1 MIPLKTRHV
10 RDINEAKSLINLA
23 MITGQ
28 MLIKNGAEIYR
39 AEDTIARMC
48 GCVKELREAEVFA
61 LSSAIFVSA
70 QYEDEPITVFKD
82 IESQGVHLSR
92 IDALNT
98 FSRRF
103 VAGEFSL
110 KEAKKE
116 LLSISSLEKC
126 PLPISMF
133 FTGLCSASFAIMFG
147 GDWVDFGYTFF
158 VGAILNACMR
168 FTSRYSISFF
178 TESFIGTMVISML
191 AFLGAT
197 ASNKL
202 HMDMIIIGSIMP
214 LVPGMQITNSL
225 RDIISGDFVSGMI
238 GITKGIFVALAIAL
252 GVGLILNVQKIIG
265 G

>member
-1 MIPLKTRHV
+1 MEKLHV
-10 RDINEAKSLINLA
+10 NDLNEAKNVINLA

-39 AEDTIARMC
+39 AEDTIERMC
-48 GCVKELREAEVFA
+48 VGVEEIREVEVFG

-70 QYEDEPITVFKD
+70 QYMGETITMFKD

-92 IDALNT
+92 VDALNS

-110 KEAKKE
+110 EEAKNE
-116 LLSISSLEKC
+116 LLSIASLEKC
-126 PLPISMF
+126 PIPMAMF

-147 GDWVDFGYTFF
+147 GDWIDFGYTFF
-158 VGAILNACMR
+158 VGAVLSFCMR
-168 FTSRYSISFF
+168 FTTRYSISFF
-178 TESFIGTMVISML
+178 TESFIGTLVVSIL
-191 AFLGAT
+191 AFIGAS
-197 ASNKL
+197 ASDRL
-202 HMDMIIIGSIMP
+202 HMDMIVIGSIMP

-225 RDIISGDFVSGMI
+225 RDIISGDFLSGMI

>member
-1 MIPLKTRHV
+1 MEKLHV
-10 RDINEAKSLINLA
+10 NDLNEAKNVINLA

-39 AEDTIARMC
+39 AEDTIERMC
-48 GCVKELREAEVFA
+48 AGVEEIREVEVFG

-70 QYEDEPITVFKD
+70 QYTGETITMFKD

-92 IDALNT
+92 IDALNS

-103 VAGEFSL
+103 VAREFSL
-110 KEAKKE
+110 EEAKKE
-116 LLSISSLEKC
+116 LLSISTLEKC
-126 PLPISMF
+126 PIPMAMF

-147 GDWVDFGYTFF
+147 GDWIDFGYTFF
-158 VGAILNACMR
+158 VGAILSFCMR

-178 TESFIGTMVISML
+178 TESFIGTMVVSIL
-191 AFLGAT
+191 ALIGASAT
-197 ASNKL
+197 DRL
-202 HMDMIIIGSIMP
+202 HLDMIIIGSIMP

-225 RDIISGDFVSGMI
+225 RDIISGDFLSGMI

>member
-1 MIPLKTRHV
+1 MEKLHV
-10 RDINEAKSLINLA
+10 NDLNEAKNVINLA

-39 AEDTIARMC
+39 AEDTIERMC
-48 GCVKELREAEVFA
+48 AGVEEIREVEVFG

-70 QYEDEPITVFKD
+70 QYTGETITMFKD

-92 IDALNT
+92 IDALNS

-110 KEAKKE
+110 EEAKKE
-116 LLSISSLEKC
+116 LLSISTLEKC
-126 PLPISMF
+126 PIPMAMF

-147 GDWVDFGYTFF
+147 GDWIDFGYTFF
-158 VGAILNACMR
+158 VGAILSFCMR

-178 TESFIGTMVISML
+178 TESFIGTMVVSIL
-191 AFLGAT
+191 ALIGASAT
-197 ASNKL
+197 DRL

-225 RDIISGDFVSGMI
+225 RDIISGDFLSGMI

-252 GVGLILNVQKIIG
+252 GSGDRG
-265 G
+265 D

>member
-1 MIPLKTRHV
+1 MEKLHV
-10 RDINEAKSLINLA
+10 NDLNQAKNVINLA

-39 AEDTIARMC
+39 AEDTIERMC
-48 GCVKELREAEVFA
+48 VGVEEIREVEVFG

-70 QYEDEPITVFKD
+70 QYMGETITMFKD

-92 IDALNT
+92 VDALNS

-110 KEAKKE
+110 EEAKNE
-116 LLSISSLEKC
+116 LLSIASLEKC
-126 PLPISMF
+126 PIPMAMF

-147 GDWVDFGYTFF
+147 GDWIDFGYTFF
-158 VGAILNACMR
+158 VGAVLSFCMR
-168 FTSRYSISFF
+168 FTTRYSISFF
-178 TESFIGTMVISML
+178 TESFIGTLVVSIL
-191 AFLGAT
+191 AFIGAS
-197 ASNKL
+197 ASDRL
-202 HMDMIIIGSIMP
+202 HMDMIVIGSIMP

-225 RDIISGDFVSGMI
+225 RDIISGDFLSGMI

-252 GVGLILNVQKIIG
+252 GVGLILDVQKIIG

>member
-1 MIPLKTRHV
+1 MEKLHV
-10 RDINEAKSLINLA
+10 NDLNQAKNVINLA

-39 AEDTIARMC
+39 AEDTIERMC
-48 GCVKELREAEVFA
+48 VGVEEIREVEVFG

-70 QYEDEPITVFKD
+70 QYMGETITMFKD

-92 IDALNT
+92 VDALNS

-110 KEAKKE
+110 EEAKNE
-116 LLSISSLEKC
+116 LLSIASLEKC
-126 PLPISMF
+126 PIPMAMF

-147 GDWVDFGYTFF
+147 GDWIDFGYTFF
-158 VGAILNACMR
+158 VGAGLSFCMR
-168 FTSRYSISFF
+168 FTTRYSISFF
-178 TESFIGTMVISML
+178 TESFIGTLVVSIL
-191 AFLGAT
+191 AFIGAS
-197 ASNKL
+197 ASDRL
-202 HMDMIIIGSIMP
+202 HMDMIVIGSIMP

-225 RDIISGDFVSGMI
+225 RDIISGDFLSGMI

>member
-1 MIPLKTRHV
+1 MEKLHV
-10 RDINEAKSLINLA
+10 NDLNQAKNVINLA

-39 AEDTIARMC
+39 AEDTIERMC
-48 GCVKELREAEVFA
+48 VGVEEIREVEVFG

-70 QYEDEPITVFKD
+70 QYMGETITMFKD

-92 IDALNT
+92 VDALNS

-110 KEAKKE
+110 EEAKNE
-116 LLSISSLEKC
+116 LLSIASLEKC
-126 PLPISMF
+126 PIPMAMF

-147 GDWVDFGYTFF
+147 GDWIDFGYTFF
-158 VGAILNACMR
+158 VGAVLSFCMR
-168 FTSRYSISFF
+168 FTTRYSISFF
-178 TESFIGTMVISML
+178 TESFIGTLVVSIL
-191 AFLGAT
+191 AFIGAS
-197 ASNKL
+197 ASDRL
-202 HMDMIIIGSIMP
+202 HMDMIVIGSIMP

-225 RDIISGDFVSGMI
+225 RDIISGDFLSGMI

>member
-1 MIPLKTRHV
+1 MEKLHV
-10 RDINEAKSLINLA
+10 NDLNQAKNVINLA

-39 AEDTIARMC
+39 AEDTIERMC
-48 GCVKELREAEVFA
+48 VGVEEIREVEVFG

-70 QYEDEPITVFKD
+70 QYMGETITMFKD

-92 IDALNT
+92 IDALNS

-110 KEAKKE
+110 EEAKNE
-116 LLSISSLEKC
+116 LLSIASLEKC
-126 PLPISMF
+126 PIPMAMF

-147 GDWVDFGYTFF
+147 GDWIDFGYTFF
-158 VGAILNACMR
+158 VGAVLSFCMR
-168 FTSRYSISFF
+168 FTTRYSISFF
-178 TESFIGTMVISML
+178 TESFIGTLVVSIL
-191 AFLGAT
+191 AFIGAS
-197 ASNKL
+197 ASDRL
-202 HMDMIIIGSIMP
+202 HMDMIVIGSIMP

-225 RDIISGDFVSGMI
+225 RDIISGDFLSGMI